1 MYRYSDFYHIVDQT
15 LIYLFI
21 YLNIYLNIYSKIEY
35 SSDKKIQIK
44 TFDQKKEQ
52 KKFDLRV
59 SFLPAQVQ
67 QLY

>member
-1 MYRYSDFYHIVDQT
+1 MYRYSDLS

-21 YLNIYLNIYSKIEY
+21 YLNIYLNIYSKIGY
-35 SSDKKIQIK
+35 SSVKKIQIK

-52 KKFDLRV
+52 KKVDLRV

-67 QLY
+67 RLY

>member
-1 MYRYSDFYHIVDQT
+1 MYRYSNFYHIVDQI
-15 LIYLFI
+15 LDIFI

-35 SSDKKIQIK
+35 SSDKKIQVK

-59 SFLPAQVQ
+59 SFLPAQLQ
-67 QLY
+67 QLC